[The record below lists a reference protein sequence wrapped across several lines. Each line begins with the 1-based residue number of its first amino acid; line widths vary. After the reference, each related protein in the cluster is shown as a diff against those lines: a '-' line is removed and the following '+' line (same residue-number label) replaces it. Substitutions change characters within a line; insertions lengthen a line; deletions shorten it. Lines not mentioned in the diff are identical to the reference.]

1 MMSRTARLL
10 LAVALAAGSLMLP
23 ASATAAKPSTPSA
36 DEVLRQLLPQHLECL
51 QFEGGVE
58 AQRLGNGAR
67 SPLTLTRG
75 ASTWKMLTRDVSIYF
90 GELPVD
96 GDDIAD
102 LKTRHGLPADSLTGP
117 GGKELVSC
125 TNNAPW
131 RIYWPDQNGQR
142 VETDVWVVIKGQLLG
157 PDDAESDVANRDQ
170 HQ

>member
-1 MMSRTARLL
+1 MMSRTSRSLI
-10 LAVALAAGSLMLP
+10 AVALAVGSVMLP

-51 QFEGGVE
+51 TLEGVE
-58 AQRLGNGAR
+58 AQQLGNGAR
-67 SPLTLTRG
+67 SPLTLTKG

-90 GELPVD
+90 GDLPEV
-96 GDDIAD
+96 GGIAD

-117 GGKELVSC
+117 GGKELESC

-131 RIYWPDQNGQR
+131 SIDLPDQNGQL

-157 PDDAESDVANRDQ
+157 PR
-170 HQ
+170 